1 MATGGKTIIKTRIQF
16 KSKKGKQRQQVFGL
30 RINNKMGFQKFTD

>member
-16 KSKKGKQRQQVFGL
+16 KSRKGKQRQQMFGL
-30 RINNKMGFQKFTD
+30 RMNNKMGFQKFIE